1 MRRLIRWLFR
11 RKKGPVVIS
20 SVRGMEMENAG
31 LEFDAW
37 KMRGMAEDL
46 AKLPDADLAVAAKE
60 IGKTTAILID
70 RMREFERG
78 KAA

>member
-1 MRRLIRWLFR
+1 M
-11 RKKGPVVIS
+11 S
-20 SVRGMEMENAG
+20 EENPAF
-31 LEFDAW
+31 EWQEYDAW
-37 KMRGMAEDL
+37 KMRVIAEDL
-46 AKLPDADLAVAAKE
+46 AKLPDADLAPAIEE